1 MSGTDLVLILIGVV
15 AGVLSGL
22 VGVGGGIVM
31 VPALVLLLGF
41 TQKHAQ
47 GTTLAMLAVPVGIFA
62 VITYYRAGY
71 VNVKAALWL
80 GLGFLVG
87 AAISSH
93 YAVRMPEQT
102 MARLF
107 GGVLLVIAAKL
118 LFFGR

>member
-118 LFFGR
+118 LLFGR

>member
-1 MSGTDLVLILIGVV
+1 MTGTDLVLIIVGVA

-22 VGVGGGIVM
+22 VGVGGGIIM

-80 GLGFLVG
+80 GLGFMVG
-87 AAISSH
+87 AALSSH
-93 YAVRMPEQT
+93 FAVRLQEHV
-102 MARLF
+102 MARVF

>member
-1 MSGTDLVLILIGVV
+1 MSGTDLVLILIGAV

-31 VPALVLLLGF
+31 VPAMVFLLGF
-41 TQKHAQ
+41 SQKHAQ

-62 VITYYRAGY
+62 VVTYYRAGY

-87 AAISSH
+87 AALSSH
-93 YAVRMPEQT
+93 YAVRLPDHT
-102 MARLF
+102 VARVF
-107 GGVLLVIAAKL
+107 GGVLLLIAAKL
-118 LFFGR
+118 LIFGH

>member
-1 MSGTDLVLILIGVV
+1 MSGTDIVLILIGAL
-15 AGVLSGL
+15 AGALSGL
-22 VGVGGGIVM
+22 VGVGGGIIM

-62 VITYYRAGY
+62 VATYFRAGY
-71 VNVKAALWL
+71 VNVKAAAWL

-93 YAVRMPEQT
+93 FAVRLPEHT
-102 MARLF
+102 MARVF
-107 GGVLLVIAAKL
+107 GGVLLAIAAKL
-118 LFFGR
+118 LIFGH